1 MQTFAG
7 VKSVI
12 SSVVRLGVGE
22 AVSRLAS
29 FLFLAY
35 ISRHF
40 GVELL
45 GIVALSQTVAMYVT
59 LGTDQGLRLV
69 GSRLVARN
77 GRAAPLV
84 IRHVLLKRLCSCAAC
99 VACGCAYALWGPV
112 PEAARLYILGFV
124 LGVLPYAFSLDWLA
138 WGLDKFAWL
147 GAFRG
152 GVTVIFLIGAIT
164 GIEMTRTTLLPIT
177 LANGFAATIGALALW
192 LAWNFQWKARVAT
205 GIEAS
210 EAVVKKELYWLAV
223 LPLGMATILNQAFH
237 NFDTI
242 LLGAM
247 SNATEVGRYNSAYR
261 ILFLILGAYWLVTS
275 SLYPKLSRVKGKAG
289 IQKFIFRSVIAVA
302 AAGTLIA
309 VAIGVCAPTI
319 LRMIY
324 GREMAATN
332 LLRVLVLAIPMDFC
346 VALLSTMF
354 ISQGCDRTVLAATG
368 SAAVLNILLNLFL
381 IPKLEGMGSAVATLI
396 SYAYLLIFL
405 MQQMIR
411 KPIFPVHVSPAAAS
425 AG

>member
-1 MQTFAG
+1 
-7 VKSVI
+7 
-12 SSVVRLGVGE
+12 
-22 AVSRLAS
+22 
-29 FLFLAY
+29 
-35 ISRHF
+35 
-40 GVELL
+40 
-45 GIVALSQTVAMYVT
+45 
-59 LGTDQGLRLV
+59 
-69 GSRLVARN
+69 
-77 GRAAPLV
+77 
-84 IRHVLLKRLCSCAAC
+84 
-99 VACGCAYALWGPV
+99 V

-164 GIEMTRTTLLPIT
+164 GIEMTHTTLLPIT

-275 SLYPKLSRVKGKAG
+275 SLYPKLSRVKGRAG